1 MGRNKLG
8 VMRDPMQSKAKLGQ
22 QAIFSLIMAAI
33 FYNIG
38 FHNEGGL
45 EGKVD
50 GDYSVRANFDKR

>member
-1 MGRNKLG
+1 
-8 VMRDPMQSKAKLGQ
+8 MRDPMQSKAKLGQ